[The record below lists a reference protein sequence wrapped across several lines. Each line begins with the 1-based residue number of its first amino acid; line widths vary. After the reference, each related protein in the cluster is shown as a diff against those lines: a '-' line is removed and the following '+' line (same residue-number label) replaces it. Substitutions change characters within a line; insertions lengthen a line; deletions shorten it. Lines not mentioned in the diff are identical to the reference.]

1 MPNKSTS
8 KQELEGWEHWLC
20 SINGVDN
27 SLREKVAQ
35 MTKKGC
41 VFYFNKLHTVKKNDR
56 LFPSEAKGWP
66 VIVTE
71 HLYGPPKDEFSGK
84 LTFVNYL

>member
-1 MPNKSTS
+1 
-8 KQELEGWEHWLC
+8 
-20 SINGVDN
+20 
-27 SLREKVAQ
+27 